1 MSAPHLLLG
10 APGALLLVAAHALA
24 AVAAPLAVRLL
35 GRRALFLL
43 AAAPAAAL
51 AWALAGTGPI
61 LAGRAVAGSYPWVP
75 GLGLEL
81 AVHVGALGW
90 LMIVLVGGVGA
101 LVLAYSA
108 RYFDAG
114 DDRLGRFAGLFVAFA
129 GAMLGLVVSDNLLVL
144 YVFWELTTVLSY
156 LLIGHDAARRASRAA
171 ATQALLVTTLGGLA
185 MLAGFVML
193 GQHAGTYRWSQLA
206 GALPDGAYLTVA
218 LLLVLLG
225 ALSKSAVFPFSFW
238 LPAAMA
244 APTPV
249 SAYLHA
255 AAMVKAGVFL
265 TALMT
270 PALGEATAW
279 RAVLLVAG
287 TLTMLLGGWSAL
299 RRHDAKLLLAHGTVS
314 QLGLLMAVFGAG
326 SRDAVLA
333 GTAMLLAHALFKAAL
348 FLVVGVIDR
357 STGTRDLRELSGLGR
372 RAPLTAAV
380 AVLAGASMA
389 GLPPTAGFV
398 AKEAVFEALLH
409 GSGAERVVLGGLVLG
424 SALTVAYTLRLLWG
438 AFATK
443 PAVRPARPGRIGWAF
458 AGPAAVLAVAGL
470 AVGAF
475 APAVDRMLSVYA
487 DTVNAGTVHAG
498 TVHAGTVHAGTV
510 HAGTVHAGS
519 GAAPYRLA
527 VWHGLTP
534 ALGLSALAVAV
545 GAVLFLLAPRLPG
558 AVRST
563 GARAYDR
570 VLTWVGRL
578 AVELTGATQR
588 GSLPFSLGVI
598 LLVLVALPGGVMLA
612 GRPWSAEGRAWDT
625 PAQAVVAA
633 GVIVAAVIAVRASR
647 RLTAMILVGVT
658 GYGTAVLFV
667 LHGAPD
673 LALTQFLVETVTIAM
688 FVLVL
693 RRLPPR
699 FSRRPSRRGRAA
711 IGVAVGVV
719 AAGMAY
725 AATSARQA
733 EPISSGFADLAVS
746 YGGGDNVVN
755 VILVDIRAWD
765 TMGEI
770 AVLVAAATGV
780 ASLIFRGSAALR
792 RRTGSPVPTPRA
804 PVAGRWLAAAPAPT
818 GGGTSIILQV
828 VTRLLFHVIVLLSVY
843 LLFSG
848 HNAPGGGFA
857 AGLVCGLALTVRYL
871 AGGRA
876 ELNAAAPV
884 DAGAVLGA
892 GLFVSVG
899 TGAAAMLLGGD
910 VLQSA
915 TVDLTL
921 PVLGEVHLVTSV
933 FFDVGVY
940 LIVVALVLDILR
952 SLGAPIGADDI
963 SADDSSPK
971 VTMKEEPV

>member
-1 MSAPHLLLG
+1 
-10 APGALLLVAAHALA
+10 V
-24 AVAAPLAVRLL
+24 
-35 GRRALFLL
+35 
-43 AAAPAAAL
+43 
-51 AWALAGTGPI
+51 
-61 LAGRAVAGSYPWVP
+61 VP
-75 GLGLEL
+75 
-81 AVHVGALGW
+81 
-90 LMIVLVGGVGA
+90 
-101 LVLAYSA
+101 Y
-108 RYFDAG
+108 
-114 DDRLGRFAGLFVAFA
+114 
-129 GAMLGLVVSDNLLVL
+129 
-144 YVFWELTTVLSY
+144 
-156 LLIGHDAARRASRAA
+156 
-171 ATQALLVTTLGGLA
+171 
-185 MLAGFVML
+185 
-193 GQHAGTYRWSQLA
+193 QLA
-206 GALPDGAYLTVA
+206 L
-218 LLLVLLG
+218 
-225 ALSKSAVFPFSFW
+225 
-238 LPAAMA
+238 
-244 APTPV
+244 
-249 SAYLHA
+249 
-255 AAMVKAGVFL
+255 
-265 TALMT
+265 
-270 PALGEATAW
+270 
-279 RAVLLVAG
+279 
-287 TLTMLLGGWSAL
+287 
-299 RRHDAKLLLAHGTVS
+299 
-314 QLGLLMAVFGAG
+314 
-326 SRDAVLA
+326 
-333 GTAMLLAHALFKAAL
+333 
-348 FLVVGVIDR
+348 
-357 STGTRDLRELSGLGR
+357 
-372 RAPLTAAV
+372 
-380 AVLAGASMA
+380 
-389 GLPPTAGFV
+389 
-398 AKEAVFEALLH
+398 
-409 GSGAERVVLGGLVLG
+409 
-424 SALTVAYTLRLLWG
+424 
-438 AFATK
+438 
-443 PAVRPARPGRIGWAF
+443 
-458 AGPAAVLAVAGL
+458 
-470 AVGAF
+470 
-475 APAVDRMLSVYA
+475 
-487 DTVNAGTVHAG
+487 
-498 TVHAGTVHAGTV
+498 
-510 HAGTVHAGS
+510 
-519 GAAPYRLA
+519 
-527 VWHGLTP
+527 WHGFTP
-534 ALGLSALAVAV
+534 ALGLSALALAV
-545 GAVLFLLAPRLPG
+545 GAGLFLLAARLPG
-558 AVRST
+558 GVRST

-598 LLVLVALPGGVMLA
+598 LLVMVALPGGVMLA

-792 RRTGSPVPTPRA
+792 RRTGSPGPASRT
-804 PVAGRWLAAAPAPT
+804 PVAGRWLATAPRPAAE
-818 GGGTSIILQV
+818 GTSIILQV

-915 TVDLTL
+915 TLDLSL

-933 FFDVGVY
+933 FFDIGVY

-963 SADDSSPK
+963 SMDDSSVK
-971 VTMKEEPV
+971 TMKEEPV